1 MRAASVVPA
10 LSSLTAASTSDELSS
25 SIGPSSSESEPP
37 ALKDASE
44 SSISSLSE
52 SSESSELS
60 SMVRPS
66 LDLRRLAGEALP
78 PLPRFLPLLF
88 FTSQPCGDEGRRT
101 KAFFFFF

>member
-1 MRAASVVPA
+1 VPA

-25 SIGPSSSESEPP
+25 SIGPSSSESEPA
-37 ALKDASE
+37 ALNDASE
-44 SSISSLSE
+44 SSSISSLSE
-52 SSESSELS
+52 SSESSELA
-60 SMVRPS
+60 SMMRPS